1 MQNPHVAM
9 HGVGC
14 PESGF
19 VPEQDLRPVAFGL
32 TDRKA
37 LALPQGDGIRIAL
50 HHETGRVY
58 VGASGEISQCGGG
71 FFLRGIRMYHDS
83 TMLEN
88 AKAMPREAAIV
99 LSI

>member
-1 MQNPHVAM
+1 M

-14 PESGF
+14 PESRF
-19 VPEQDLRPVAFGL
+19 IPKQELRPVGFGL
-32 TDRKA
+32 AGQCRKA
-37 LALPQGDGIRIAL
+37 PALPQGNGIRIAL
-50 HHETGRVY
+50 HHETRTVY
-58 VGASGEISQCGGG
+58 VGASSEISQCGGG